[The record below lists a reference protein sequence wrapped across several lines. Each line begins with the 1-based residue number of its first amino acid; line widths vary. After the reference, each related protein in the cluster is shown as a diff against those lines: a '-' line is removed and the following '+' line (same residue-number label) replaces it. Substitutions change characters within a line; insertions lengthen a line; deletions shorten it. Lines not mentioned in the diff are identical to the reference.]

1 MALTPDQ
8 QTYANL
14 VAQGTGLDQTVVN
27 AWAAQENG
35 PPDNVLNIGPG
46 RHYGSV
52 QAGADAAIALI
63 RQSSAYAGIRNST
76 SQPPIIQ
83 IAAISA
89 SPWDAAHYANGANLV
104 NTYNS
109 QPGIGTKL
117 SLQDVQV
124 AMGGLGRV
132 VPNTYPDQ
140 LNAQQAAQ
148 AQAAGLT
155 NDQGCLWSLGSV
167 GPFSLGCIISKSQG
181 RALLGAVSLLGGG
194 LLFVAGLAMIAG
206 REISIPK
213 LAGAAATGGT
223 SAAVTGL
230 SSTDAEEL
238 AYHRGVAEE
247 EDRIRAEQESRGPN
261 DPRDRLQAQREARAA
276 RKYGRVEAA

>member
-8 QTYANL
+8 QTYAHL
-14 VAQGTGLDQTVVN
+14 VAQGTGLDQSVVN
-27 AWAAQENG
+27 AWVAQENG

-63 RQSSAYAGIRNST
+63 RQAPAYAGIRNSI

-89 SPWDAAHYANGANLV
+89 SPWDGKVHYANGANLV

-124 AMGGLGRV
+124 AMGGLGTV

-155 NDQGCLWSLGSV
+155 GDSGCLWSLGSI

-181 RALLGAVSLLGGG
+181 RALLGAVSMLGGG
-194 LLFVAGLAMIAG
+194 LLFVAGLALIAG
-206 REISIPK
+206 REISLPK
-213 LAGAAATGGT
+213 LGAAAATGGS

-230 SSTDAEEL
+230 SSDDAQEL
-238 AYHRGVAEE
+238 AYRRGVAEE
-247 EDRIRAEQESRGPN
+247 EDRIRAEQDRGPN
-261 DPRDRLQAQREARAA
+261 DPRDRLQAQRELRAA
-276 RKYGRVEAA
+276 RRHGRVEAA